1 MSTQTNELLV
11 KMRIEAEEAL
21 RDLKKVEQQ
30 TNKTSKEFSKI
41 GKNNKRFNAQL
52 QNSSYQIADFAVQ
65 VGGGTSALR
74 AFSQQAPQLLAG
86 FGAIG
91 AAVGAV
97 TAILAAGA
105 NSLFN
110 FGDAAEKS
118 AKQTEKMAEVV
129 KGLISPST
137 GLSSLNKQLA
147 ESESRFAGLAKALR
161 DIERAKAVEALKGLE
176 KELGSFI
183 TGLTRYSDTASTGLL
198 NLSESLKR
206 LEGDAA
212 AIEGISEN
220 LNVDSDAAEEILKI
234 VNAFKKGSLDAAEF
248 AKQLTGLGV
257 EPDTEGFVELLALLE
272 QIAKQAAIVKDLS
285 SIDIE
290 LNVKGDDLQGAI
302 DSWDD
307 YVSSLEA
314 YAETVKRGLDP
325 TIEMTEQIKK
335 LNLVYDAGYLS
346 LEQYNAQLE
355 KIANLKPRTSAL
367 QDALDNFDKQILGV
381 GNKGEEIK
389 TLLQELQT
397 EAGKWSDQFA
407 DTLVSGLAEGK
418 LAFEDFAS
426 YVIQQLARIAVS
438 KALEPLFN
446 AFGNLIGGAIP
457 SAVPTGLIAVPV
469 NDLPISREMGGTQQM
484 LVGTPRMS
492 APTNNS
498 SPVTVNVYN
507 QGSDNVE
514 VNERKTTRGV
524 EIDVLIKST
533 VKRGIASGDFDKVM
547 ATSYGARRMAY

>member
-1 MSTQTNELLV
+1 MTQY
-11 KMRIEAEEAL
+11 I
-21 RDLKKVEQQ
+21 DQYIVEYVAK
-30 TNKTSKEFSKI
+30 TNKAAADTKKLAAANDQLVTTYAKA

-105 NSLFN
+105 NSLFT
-110 FGDAAEKS
+110 FGSAAEKAS
-118 AKQTEKMAEVV
+118 KSSEQFSKNIE
-129 KGLISPST
+129 GLVSD
-137 GLSSLNKQLA
+137 SSGIPRLTKLLQEA
-147 ESESRFAGLAKALR
+147 SGEFAGLAGILFSTEQSRATNRIKEIEKDIKSLIATFSNVSGIRQAFEFSTLVSGGFGF
-161 DIERAKAVEALKGLE
+161 DEAKNATVIKGIERTLGVSREAAKAISDLSAEFTAGQISVTEFAEAAQSLGIASDSSEWQKLLDLFVALVEQK
-176 KELGSFI
+176 
-183 TGLTRYSDTASTGLL
+183 
-198 NLSESLKR
+198 KR
-206 LEGDAA
+206 LKDLDVEIVPDLTGVDDLLQSISGELTQGTREWEGWGSAA
-212 AIEGISEN
+212 
-220 LNVDSDAAEEILKI
+220 
-234 VNAFKKGSLDAAEF
+234 LDAAN
-248 AKQLTGLGV
+248 
-257 EPDTEGFVELLALLE
+257 PDPFVALMSELSNILDTAN
-272 QIAKQAAIVKDLS
+272 ATADAM
-285 SIDIE
+285 
-290 LNVKGDDLQGAI
+290 
-302 DSWDD
+302 
-307 YVSSLEA
+307 SSL
-314 YAETVKRGLDP
+314 G
-325 TIEMTEQIKK
+325 
-335 LNLVYDAGYLS
+335 
-346 LEQYNAQLE
+346 
-355 KIANLKPRTSAL
+355 NLK
-367 QDALDNFDKQILGV
+367 DIGVDFGDKPKKQ
-381 GNKGEEIK
+381 GEEIK
-389 TLLQELQT
+389 TLLEELQT

-407 DTLVSGLAEGK
+407 DTLVSGLADGK

-446 AFGNLIGGAIP
+446 SFGSFIGGI
-457 SAVPTGLIAVPV
+457 TGAAAPAGLVAVPV

-492 APTNNS
+492 APTS
-498 SPVTVNVYN
+498 SGSPVTVNVYN

-547 ATSYGARRMAY
+547 ATSYGARRMAF

>member
-1 MSTQTNELLV
+1 MTQY
-11 KMRIEAEEAL
+11 I
-21 RDLKKVEQQ
+21 DQYIVEFISK
-30 TNKTSKEFSKI
+30 TNKAAADTKKLAAANDQLVTTYAKA

-110 FGDAAEKS
+110 FGDAAKE
-118 AKQTEKMAEVV
+118 
-129 KGLISPST
+129 LD
-137 GLSSLNKQLA
+137 SSLDTLKLSLTAIGNSQQGPMGELVTALEKA
-147 ESESRFAGLAKALR
+147 DEVTKALIFSQLGLQR
-161 DIERAKAVEALKGLE
+161 IKLGQSLGQAQEDINKYISGLVNYTETIGVSIDGIAVGV
-176 KELGSFI
+176 S
-183 TGLTRYSDTASTGLL
+183 S
-198 NLSESLKR
+198 

-212 AIEGISEN
+212 KLEGIKEN
-220 LNVDSDAAEEILKI
+220 FNVSGDVAGSILGLLNAFDGTAEGATELATGLNQLAEAGKIEPKYLEDLNALLQIIQNLGGALKSTVPELEKITVKVKKLSDAK
-234 VNAFKKGSLDAAEF
+234 
-248 AKQLTGLGV
+248 
-257 EPDTEGFVELLALLE
+257 
-272 QIAKQAAIVKDLS
+272 
-285 SIDIE
+285 
-290 LNVKGDDLQGAI
+290 
-302 DSWDD
+302 
-307 YVSSLEA
+307 
-314 YAETVKRGLDP
+314 LDP
-325 TIEMTEQIKK
+325 SGWNKFGESIKDAV
-335 LNLVYDAGYLS
+335 NPARVYYR
-346 LEQYNAQLE
+346 QLE
-355 KIANLKPRTSAL
+355 KLRRALALGKIEADEYAIAVDQL
-367 QDALDNFDKQILGV
+367 QDKFLKLITVPKRKL
-381 GNKGEEIK
+381 KKPLEEIK
-389 TLLQELQT
+389 TLT
-397 EAGKWSDQFA
+397 EEIKEETKGWSDALA
-407 DTLVSGLAEGK
+407 DDIVSGLAEGK

-426 YVIQQLARIAVS
+426 YVIQQLARIALS

-446 AFGNLIGGAIP
+446 AFGSFIDGAIP
-457 SAVPTGLIAVPV
+457 SAAPTGLIAVPV

-492 APTNNS
+492 APTS
-498 SPVTVNVYN
+498 SGSPVTVNVYN

>member
-1 MSTQTNELLV
+1 MTQYV
-11 KMRIEAEEAL
+11 DQYI
-21 RDLKKVEQQ
+21 VEYIAK
-30 TNKTSKEFSKI
+30 TNKAAADTKKLAAANDQLVTTYAKA

-52 QNSSYQIADFAVQ
+52 QKSSYQIADFAVQ

-105 NSLFN
+105 NSLFT
-110 FGDAAEKS
+110 FGDA
-118 AKQTEKMAEVV
+118 TEELNSNLD
-129 KGLISPST
+129 GLK
-137 GLSSLNKQLA
+137 LSLTAIGNSQQGPM
-147 ESESRFAGLAKALR
+147 SELVTA
-161 DIERAKAVEALKGLE
+161 LE
-176 KELGSFI
+176 KADEATRALIFSQLGLQRIKLGQSLSQAQEDI
-183 TGLTRYSDTASTGLL
+183 NKYISGLVNYTDTIGVSIDGIAVGVS
-198 NLSESLKR
+198 N

-212 AIEGISEN
+212 KLEGIKESF
-220 LNVDSDAAEEILKI
+220 NVGGDVA
-234 VNAFKKGSLDAAEF
+234 GSS
-248 AKQLTGLGV
+248 
-257 EPDTEGFVELLALLE
+257 LALLNAFDGTAE
-272 QIAKQAAIVKDLS
+272 GATELATGLNQLAEAGKIEPKYLEDLNALLQIIQNL
-285 SIDIE
+285 
-290 LNVKGDDLQGAI
+290 GGALK
-302 DSWDD
+302 S
-307 YVSSLEA
+307 
-314 YAETVKRGLDP
+314 TVP
-325 TIEMTEQIKK
+325 E
-335 LNLVYDAGYLS
+335 
-346 LEQYNAQLE
+346 LE
-355 KIANLKPRTSAL
+355 KITVKVKKLSDAKLDPGNWNKFGESIKDAVNPARVYYRELEKLRRALSLGKIEADEYAIAVDQL
-367 QDALDNFDKQILGV
+367 QDKFLKLV
-381 GNKGEEIK
+381 TVPKRKLKKPLEEIK
-389 TLLQELQT
+389 TLT
-397 EAGKWSDQFA
+397 EEIKEETKGWSDALA
-407 DTLVSGLAEGK
+407 DDIVSGLAEGK

-446 AFGNLIGGAIP
+446 AFGGFIGGVIP
-457 SAVPTGLIAVPV
+457 SAVPTGLMAVPV

-547 ATSYGARRMAY
+547 ATSYGARRMAF

>member
-11 KMRIEAEEAL
+11 RMRVEADQAL
-21 RDLKKVEQQ
+21 RGLKQVEQQ

-41 GKNNKRFNAQL
+41 GKNNRRFNAQL

-110 FGDAAEKS
+110 FGDAAEEADKS
-118 AKQTEKMAEVV
+118 AEQFGKNIE
-129 KGLISPST
+129 GLVSD
-137 GLSSLNKQLA
+137 SSGIPKLTKLLQEA
-147 ESESRFAGLAKALR
+147 SGEFAGLAGILFSTEQSRAANRIKEIEEDIRSLIATFSNVSGIRQAFEFSTLVSSGFGF
-161 DIERAKAVEALKGLE
+161 DEAKNATVVAGIERTLGVSREAAKAISDLSAEFTAGQISVTEFAESAQSLGIDSKSSEWQKLLDLFIALVEQK
-176 KELGSFI
+176 
-183 TGLTRYSDTASTGLL
+183 
-198 NLSESLKR
+198 KR
-206 LEGDAA
+206 LKDLDVDIVPDLTGVDDLLKEISYEL
-212 AIEGISEN
+212 IEGLDGWAN
-220 LNVDSDAAEEILKI
+220 YGKAA
-234 VNAFKKGSLDAAEF
+234 LDAANPDPFE
-248 AKQLTGLGV
+248 QLMIQLGDV
-257 EPDTEGFVELLALLE
+257 LRTADATALAM
-272 QIAKQAAIVKDLS
+272 S
-285 SIDIE
+285 SIE
-290 LNVKGDDLQGAI
+290 AT
-302 DSWDD
+302 
-307 YVSSLEA
+307 SL
-314 YAETVKRGLDP
+314 G
-325 TIEMTEQIKK
+325 
-335 LNLVYDAGYLS
+335 
-346 LEQYNAQLE
+346 
-355 KIANLKPRTSAL
+355 NLK
-367 QDALDNFDKQILGV
+367 DIGVDFGDKPKKQ
-381 GNKGEEIK
+381 GEEIK

-446 AFGNLIGGAIP
+446 AFGGFIGGFTGA
-457 SAVPTGLIAVPV
+457 ATVPTGLIAVPV

>member
-1 MSTQTNELLV
+1 MTQYV
-11 KMRIEAEEAL
+11 DQYI
-21 RDLKKVEQQ
+21 VEYIAK
-30 TNKTSKEFSKI
+30 TNKAAADTKKLAAANDQLVTTYAKA

-105 NSLFN
+105 NSLFT
-110 FGDAAEKS
+110 FGDA
-118 AKQTEKMAEVV
+118 TEELNSNLD
-129 KGLISPST
+129 GLK
-137 GLSSLNKQLA
+137 LSLTAIGNSQQGPM
-147 ESESRFAGLAKALR
+147 SELVTA
-161 DIERAKAVEALKGLE
+161 LE
-176 KELGSFI
+176 KADEATRALIFSQLGLQRIKLGQSLSQAQEDI
-183 TGLTRYSDTASTGLL
+183 NKYISGLVNYTDTIGVSIDGIAVGVS
-198 NLSESLKR
+198 N

-212 AIEGISEN
+212 KLEGIKESF
-220 LNVDSDAAEEILKI
+220 NVGGDVA
-234 VNAFKKGSLDAAEF
+234 GSI
-248 AKQLTGLGV
+248 
-257 EPDTEGFVELLALLE
+257 LALLNAFDGTAE
-272 QIAKQAAIVKDLS
+272 GATELATGLNQLAEAGKIEPKYLEDLNALLQIIQNL
-285 SIDIE
+285 
-290 LNVKGDDLQGAI
+290 GGALK
-302 DSWDD
+302 S
-307 YVSSLEA
+307 
-314 YAETVKRGLDP
+314 TVP
-325 TIEMTEQIKK
+325 E
-335 LNLVYDAGYLS
+335 
-346 LEQYNAQLE
+346 LE
-355 KIANLKPRTSAL
+355 KITVKVKKLSDAKLDPGNWNKFGESIKDAVNPARVYYRELEKLRRALSLGKIEADEYAIAVDQL
-367 QDALDNFDKQILGV
+367 QDKFLK
-381 GNKGEEIK
+381 
-389 TLLQELQT
+389 
-397 EAGKWSDQFA
+397 
-407 DTLVSGLAEGK
+407 LVTVPN
-418 LAFEDFAS
+418 
-426 YVIQQLARIAVS
+426 VIQQLARIAVS

-446 AFGNLIGGAIP
+446 AFGGFIGGVIP
-457 SAVPTGLIAVPV
+457 SAVPTGLMAVPV

-547 ATSYGARRMAY
+547 ATSYGARRMAF